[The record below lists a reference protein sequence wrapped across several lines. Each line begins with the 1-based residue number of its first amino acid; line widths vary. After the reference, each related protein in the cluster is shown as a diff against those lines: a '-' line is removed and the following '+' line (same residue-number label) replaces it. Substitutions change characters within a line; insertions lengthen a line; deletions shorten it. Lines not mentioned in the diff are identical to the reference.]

1 MIIELD
7 KSKSEA
13 GQQRP
18 TDFLKSRAIKMKNG
32 HLCVKSFWLM
42 VSFSTDRCLTM
53 VKPTWICL
61 NIFDHQSLALEE
73 FDGPNP
79 EPTLHTVCAIFS
91 ATIFKTI
98 WTPSFSTSK
107 AKIWYVVILARQFP
121 SFLFCPNSLV
131 ALERKKLSS
140 WFFPFLRNRI
150 F

>member
-73 FDGPNP
+73 LDRPNP
-79 EPTLHTVCAIFS
+79 EPTPHTLFSHMLQLCLYFFILIRIPKPRTYFNGYFTNGWDRTFSLMLRTGLKPMPLELHR
-91 ATIFKTI
+91 
-98 WTPSFSTSK
+98 PRP
-107 AKIWYVVILARQFP
+107 L
-121 SFLFCPNSLV
+121 
-131 ALERKKLSS
+131 
-140 WFFPFLRNRI
+140 LRNL
-150 F
+150 